1 VTVATTGDTAGP
13 DAVAVVIPAREAAA
27 TLRATLDSVL
37 AQDPPPIQVAIA
49 VGPSGDSTREM
60 AAAAASADPRITV
73 VDVPSGR
80 TPDALNA
87 AIAATS
93 APVVARVDAHA
104 VLPPGYLARAVEVLR
119 ATGAGN
125 VGGRQVPTAASG
137 FAAAVAAAMSSPLG
151 AGGAAYR
158 TGQTPGPVDTVYLG
172 VFDRSALEAVGGF
185 DPRFLRN
192 QDAELNLRLARA
204 GFSVWFDPQMAVA
217 YRPRD
222 SVRGLAR
229 QYAQYGRFRRLTART
244 HPGSLRPRQLA
255 APGLVAGLA
264 AAMGWGLLRGRALLP
279 VVAGGGYL
287 AVVLV
292 GTVASVRPVRRA
304 PAAAVATATMHVSW
318 GVGFLLGPPRGSGR
332 ATPVPADAH
341 G

>member
-1 VTVATTGDTAGP
+1 VTDASTGDPSGHA
-13 DAVAVVIPAREAAA
+13 AVAVVIPARDAAA
-27 TLRATLDSVL
+27 TLPATIDSVR
-37 AQDPPPIQVAIA
+37 AQDPPPVQVVIA
-49 VGPSGDSTREM
+49 VGPSRDATRQV
-60 AAAAASADPRITV
+60 AAAAASVDPRITV

-80 TPDALNA
+80 TPEALNA

-93 APVVARVDAHA
+93 APIVARVDAHA
-104 VLPPGYLARAVEVLR
+104 LLPPGYLARAVEVLR

-158 TGQTPGPVDTVYLG
+158 TGRTAGPADTVYLG
-172 VFDRSALEAVGGF
+172 VFDRAALEAVGGF

-204 GFSVWFDPQMAVA
+204 GFAVWFDPQLAVA
-217 YRPRD
+217 YRPRG
-222 SVRGLAR
+222 SVLGLAR
-229 QYAQYGRFRRLTART
+229 QYTQYGRYRRLTART
-244 HPGSLRPRQLA
+244 HPGSLRLRQLA
-255 APGLVAGLA
+255 APGLVAGLVA
-264 AAMGWGLLRGRALLP
+264 AGSWGLVRRQALVP
-279 VVAGGGYL
+279 VVVGGGYL
-287 AVVLV
+287 AVVLA
-292 GTVASVRPVRRA
+292 GTVASVRPLRLA
-304 PAAAVATATMHVSW
+304 PAAALATTTMHVSW